1 MSPSE
6 FCGAAS
12 QRPETDALNVA
23 VDEALIAP
31 GSWQAVALA
40 PLMPDTGA
48 QPPLVITA
56 RFGLQAMVAGNDNP
70 ARPLRDMPLAGEPFL
85 STGGVANDDFLPA
98 PEFSAPEFSAPEF
111 SAPEAPPPRR
121 LRRIVRAQAA
131 AEDVLPASAAGL
143 AKDAASARAFAEADL
158 AEPASAPQPMR
169 VMPMPVQQTL
179 DWQGMRR
186 AVPAQRGKGLDR
198 SSVHSLMVIM
208 VGVWLAVVAFG
219 AYKLSTPTYGAK
231 ILWER

>member
-98 PEFSAPEFSAPEF
+98 PEFSAPE
-111 SAPEAPPPRR
+111 APPPRR

-131 AEDVLPASAAGL
+131 AEDVLPASAACL
-143 AKDAASARAFAEADL
+143 AKDAASARAFAEADF

>member
-85 STGGVANDDFLPA
+85 STGGVANDDFLP
-98 PEFSAPEFSAPEF
+98 APEF